1 MGCGDSHESLLFNV
15 YERNGVGEH
24 RDLFECLS
32 FREQDIGRI
41 HEIYMEID
49 TDDSGTIDVAE
60 LEAYLRLEKTR
71 FTKRIFSIFDED
83 NSGSVDFREFV
94 LSLYNYCTL
103 TKASLELFAFD
114 LYDKDS
120 SGSMEAAEVQDM
132 LNDLYGRER
141 KKCARKN
148 GHYRTVHGV
157 NPHANLA
164 ERELD
169 AMEALDGDV
178 NVDDFK
184 SFIRLHPALLFR
196 AFRIQQCI
204 QDCVLGSRFWA
215 KYTERRI
222 DLSKG
227 RQYVPVSE
235 LIGLHV
241 NKRKNKKYAVLNNK
255 AVDPVNS
262 TVTLARRRGSEV
274 QKHKHELSHS
284 SHEHAL
290 HVKEKYSEEAGQEA
304 HTYIFRNGPYSLGRK
319 IGCEGPREKGCPF
332 CDLKHGV

>member
-1 MGCGDSHESLLFNV
+1 
-15 YERNGVGEH
+15 
-24 RDLFECLS
+24 
-32 FREQDIGRI
+32 
-41 HEIYMEID
+41 MEID

-71 FTKRIFSIFDED
+71 FTTRIFSIFDED

-120 SGSMEAAEVQDM
+120 SGSLEAAEVQDM
-132 LNDLYGRER
+132 LNDIYGRER
-141 KKCARKN
+141 KRFT
-148 GHYRTVHGV
+148 GHKHRHITYGD
-157 NPHANLA
+157 NPHANLV
-164 ERELD
+164 ERELE

-184 SFIRLHPALLFR
+184 SFIKLHPALLFR
-196 AFRIQQCI
+196 AFRNQQCI

-215 KYTERRI
+215 KYSERRI
-222 DLSKG
+222 ELSKG

-241 NKRKNKKYAVLNNK
+241 NKRKKKKHAVLNNK
-255 AVDPVNS
+255 AVDPFNS

-274 QKHKHELSHS
+274 QKHKHELSHPL
-284 SHEHAL
+284 HEHAL
-290 HVKEKYSEEAGQEA
+290 HVKEKYSVEAGQQA
-304 HTYIFRNGPYSLGRK
+304 HTYIFRNGPRSLGRK
-319 IGCEGPREKGCPF
+319 IGCQGPPENGCPF
-332 CDLKHGV
+332 CDTKHHAH